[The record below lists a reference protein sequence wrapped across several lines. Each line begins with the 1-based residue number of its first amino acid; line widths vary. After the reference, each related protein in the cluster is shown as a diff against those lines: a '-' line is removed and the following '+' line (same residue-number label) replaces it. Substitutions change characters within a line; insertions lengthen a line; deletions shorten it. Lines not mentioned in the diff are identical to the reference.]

1 MVATGSAS
9 LRNSCH
15 RWSASPLGHAEAA
28 TDHSALVSIKS
39 LITSDPASALASWGG
54 NRSLPLCRWRGV
66 TCGARG
72 RVVALDLSNL
82 GLSGAIA
89 PSVANLTYLRMLQLP
104 MNRLS
109 GAIPSEI
116 ARLLDLRHVNLS
128 HNFFEG
134 GIPASLSQCQQ
145 LVSISLGYNNL
156 TGGIPPDMGHL
167 LSLRG
172 VWMQYN
178 KLTGVIPSEIG
189 NLPLNL
195 VSLDLNYNHLTGSLP
210 SSLGN
215 LQRIKNL
222 QARGNQLTGL
232 IPLFLGNLSALTTLN
247 LGTNRFEGEIV
258 PLQALSSLS
267 VLILQENNLH
277 GGPPSWLGNLSS
289 LVYLSLGVNSLS
301 GAIPESLGNLH
312 MLSARLVLAENSFSG
327 SIPSSLGNLHA
338 LSELYL
344 DTNQLT
350 GQVPSSLF
358 NMSSL
363 SVFNLQF
370 NQLTGSLP
378 SGKNFNFPVL
388 NTFNVGD
395 NRLHGVIPPWLCNC
409 SMLSTIAVEVNII
422 SGTVPACL
430 GHNLKSLAVLTL
442 GQNHLHANEDD
453 RWDFMSSLTNSS
465 RLKFFD
471 FGSNKFRGV
480 LPNSVANLSTELHAL
495 SMSNNMISGNIPEGI
510 GNLVNL
516 SYLLMSI
523 NSFEGTIPSSLG
535 RLQKLS
541 YLYLDLNNLSGQIPP
556 TLGNLTLLNKLA
568 LGSNSLDGPIPSSL
582 RSCPLELLDLEHY
595 KLSGPIPK
603 EIFLIST
610 LSDFMYFQSNLFN
623 GSLPLEIGSLKHI
636 TDIDLSDNQFSGE
649 IPASIGECES
659 LQFLKMQM
667 NFLQGGIPASMGQLK
682 GLEILDLSHNNLS
695 GEIPEFLGRIKG
707 LGSLNLSFNY
717 FEGEVPKEGI
727 FLDANATA
735 VEGNQ
740 GLCGG
745 IPAMKLHPC
754 SVLTTKK
761 RSFKLIMIISISSA
775 VLLIIFILALFAFW
789 YSRSKSHQAN
799 ADLSPINDLHIRVSY
814 AELASATNGF
824 ASENLIGVGSFGS
837 VYKGRMVIHEQQV
850 IVAVKVFNLQQ
861 RGASQSFLAEC
872 ETLRC
877 VRHRNLLKI
886 LTVCSSMDFQSQDFK
901 ALVYEFLPNGN
912 LDQWI
917 HKPLEEN
924 EDSVLNLI
932 TRLNIAIDVAFA
944 LDYLHQHRPL
954 PVIHC
959 DLKPS
964 NILLDNDMVAHVGDF
979 GLARALHQ
987 DQRESSGWAAM
998 RGTIGYAAPE
1008 YGLGNEVSILGD
1020 VYSYGVLLL
1029 EMFTGKRPTD
1039 GELGEALGLHRYV
1052 QNALAER
1059 VANIVDHKLLLK
1071 DEDGEAN
1078 TSNPDR
1084 RGDIT
1089 IACINSILNIGVSCS
1104 MEIPTDRMQIGDAL
1118 KELLTLRDIHTRL
1131 SSMQA
1136 ASHCSIKSSHG
1147 YESIILKVL

>member
-1 MVATGSAS
+1 M
-9 LRNSCH
+9 
-15 RWSASPLGHAEAA
+15 
-28 TDHSALVSIKS
+28 
-39 LITSDPASALASWGG
+39 
-54 NRSLPLCRWRGV
+54 
-66 TCGARG
+66 
-72 RVVALDLSNL
+72 
-82 GLSGAIA
+82 
-89 PSVANLTYLRMLQLP
+89 
-104 MNRLS
+104 
-109 GAIPSEI
+109 
-116 ARLLDLRHVNLS
+116 
-128 HNFFEG
+128 
-134 GIPASLSQCQQ
+134 
-145 LVSISLGYNNL
+145 
-156 TGGIPPDMGHL
+156 
-167 LSLRG
+167 
-172 VWMQYN
+172 
-178 KLTGVIPSEIG
+178 
-189 NLPLNL
+189 
-195 VSLDLNYNHLTGSLP
+195 
-210 SSLGN
+210 
-215 LQRIKNL
+215 
-222 QARGNQLTGL
+222 
-232 IPLFLGNLSALTTLN
+232 
-247 LGTNRFEGEIV
+247 
-258 PLQALSSLS
+258 
-267 VLILQENNLH
+267 
-277 GGPPSWLGNLSS
+277 
-289 LVYLSLGVNSLS
+289 
-301 GAIPESLGNLH
+301 
-312 MLSARLVLAENSFSG
+312 
-327 SIPSSLGNLHA
+327 
-338 LSELYL
+338 
-344 DTNQLT
+344 
-350 GQVPSSLF
+350 
-358 NMSSL
+358 
-363 SVFNLQF
+363 
-370 NQLTGSLP
+370 
-378 SGKNFNFPVL
+378 
-388 NTFNVGD
+388 
-395 NRLHGVIPPWLCNC
+395 
-409 SMLSTIAVEVNII
+409 I
-422 SGTVPACL
+422 SGTIPACL
-430 GHNLKSLAVLTL
+430 GDNQKSLSILTF
-442 GQNHLHANEDD
+442 GGNQLHANEDD
-453 RWDFMSSLTNSS
+453 GWDFMSSLTNSS
-465 RLKFFD
+465 HLKVLD
-471 FGSNKFRGV
+471 LGSNKFQGV
-480 LPNSVANLSTELHAL
+480 LPNSVANLSTELNFFRIA
-495 SMSNNMISGNIPEGI
+495 SNMISGSIPEGI

-523 NSFEGTIPSSLG
+523 NSFEGNIPSSLG

-568 LGSNSLDGPIPSSL
+568 LGSNSLDGPVPSSL
-582 RSCPLELLDLEHY
+582 RSCPLELLDLEHN

-636 TDIDLSDNQFSGE
+636 TGIDLSDNQISGE
-649 IPASIGECES
+649 IPASIGECQS
-659 LQFLKMQM
+659 LQFLQMQM

-695 GEIPEFLGRIKG
+695 GEIPEFLGHIKG

-727 FLDANATA
+727 FLDVNATS
-735 VEGNQ
+735 VDGNL

-745 IPAMKLHPC
+745 IPAMKLHLC
-754 SVLTTKK
+754 SVQTTKK

-775 VLLIIFILALFAFW
+775 VLLLIFILALFAFW
-789 YSRSKSHQAN
+789 YSRSKSHQAK

-924 EDSVLNLI
+924 EDTVLNLI

-987 DQRESSGWAAM
+987 DQSDFLGESSGWAAM

-1039 GELGEALGLHRYV
+1039 DELGEALGLHRYI

-1059 VANIVDHKLLLK
+1059 VANIVDHKLLLR
-1071 DEDGEAN
+1071 DEDGETN

-1084 RGDIT
+1084 RGNIT
-1089 IACINSILNIGVSCS
+1089 IACITSILNIGVSCS

-1118 KELLTLRDIHTRL
+1118 KELLTLRDKFQTRL
-1131 SSMQA
+1131 SSIQA
-1136 ASHCSIKSSHG
+1136 ASR
-1147 YESIILKVL
+1147 